1 MHADYIV
8 LVLSVFI
15 YLVIASKMFLSY
27 RHLFHFDTGWL
38 ILIKYAREPTLWAQ
52 SVFVNHQHKRSILER
67 QWTMQV
73 CVSRC

>member
-1 MHADYIV
+1 MNDILYNQN
-8 LVLSVFI
+8 LR
-15 YLVIASKMFLSY
+15 VIKSLERY
-27 RHLFHFDTGWL
+27 LFHFDTGWL

>member
-27 RHLFHFDTGWL
+27 RRLFHFDTGWL
-38 ILIKYAREPTLWAQ
+38 IFIEYAHM
-52 SVFVNHQHKRSILER
+52 S
-67 QWTMQV
+67 
-73 CVSRC
+73 